1 MKGKVIIPIIIGILI
16 LSTVAA
22 YSFLS
27 EDGDVRQQFAEHIS
41 DENVNL
47 VSFDGYS
54 KLFNTF
60 IDNKDIVNVSQ
71 EGIVEVDT
79 MYF

>member
-1 MKGKVIIPIIIGILI
+1 MKGKKIIPLIIGILI
-16 LSTVAA
+16 VATIA
-22 YSFLS
+22 VYSFLS

-54 KLFNTF
+54 KLFKTF
-60 IDNKDIVNVSQ
+60 IDKK
-71 EGIVEVDT
+71 G
-79 MYF
+79 YC